1 MRVRKTGCRH
11 IRLRSEADAVRR
23 PEKPGAKT
31 NPDGLGQTL
40 GWGHIS
46 TACYPFDSYFIGGN
60 PLPVIEELNTSA
72 VVIENG
78 NLQVNVKA
86 RAR

>member
-1 MRVRKTGCRH
+1 
-11 IRLRSEADAVRR
+11 
-23 PEKPGAKT
+23 
-31 NPDGLGQTL
+31 LGQTL